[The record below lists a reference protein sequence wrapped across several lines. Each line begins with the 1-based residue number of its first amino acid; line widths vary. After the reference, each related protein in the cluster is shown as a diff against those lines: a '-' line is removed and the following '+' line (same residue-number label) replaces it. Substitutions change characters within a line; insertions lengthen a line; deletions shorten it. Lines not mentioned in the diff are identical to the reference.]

1 MIETNGLL
9 TRILFTLKRLSII
22 QKIKLDSQDEIGIW
36 AMQMNFFLGNRRE
49 LFSKI
54 HETSNFLHNTA
65 REILLAFKVQLKYG
79 EIMKKM
85 FAIIALIIAFALAP
99 ALAADEKD
107 ITEAQ
112 AIAKVQQTAKAIAKD
127 AQATFA
133 KIIAGE
139 APFKDKENPAL
150 YVFVYDP
157 DVNMV
162 AHPNKDLMGKHFKGK
177 PDVRGKKFR
186 DDIVSLALTKGKG
199 WTDYHYQKPGETGIF
214 EKTTYGEKVIGSD
227 GKVYIVACGKYK

>member
-1 MIETNGLL
+1 MK
-9 TRILFTLKRLSII
+9 RILT
-22 QKIKLDSQDEIGIW
+22 
-36 AMQMNFFLGNRRE
+36 
-49 LFSKI
+49 
-54 HETSNFLHNTA
+54 HT
-65 REILLAFKVQLKYG
+65 ILLLS
-79 EIMKKM
+79 
-85 FAIIALIIAFALAP
+85 LALAP
-99 ALAADEKD
+99 LFAADEKD

-112 AIAKVQQTAKAIAKD
+112 AIAKVQLTVKAIGKD
-127 AQATFA
+127 ATGTFA

-139 APFKDKENPAL
+139 APFKDKDNPAL

-162 AHPNKDLMGKHFKGK
+162 AHSNKDLMGKNFKGK

-214 EKTTYGEKVIGSD
+214 EKTTYCEKVTGSD
-227 GKVYIVACGKYK
+227 GKIYIVACGKYK